1 MVHSKNLLLR
11 LISFL
16 LFYFYFFLIL
26 ANDRLKISIN
36 NSQNKI
42 YFDVELAET
51 WEQRKKG
58 LMFRKNLDKNKGMLF
73 IFPNE
78 SFIKMWMKNTMI
90 PLDII
95 FFSKERVVVD
105 IIENAKKMSDT
116 IIISKVKAKYALEIN
131 SGLVKKLNINL
142 GDNINFE
149 KKYSR

>member
-26 ANDRLKISIN
+26 ANDRLQISIN